1 MMNMFFPRLLPHSL
15 FFVACFVTFAFGAA
29 RLPND
34 EVQIL
39 KDIAKTLG
47 KTDWDFSGDAD
58 PCSGQLPW
66 ADRSAP
72 KGLENAIS
80 CNCSYENSTVCYI
93 TSM

>member
-34 EVQIL
+34 EVQTL

-47 KTDWDFSGDAD
+47 IRKTDWDFSGDAD
-58 PCSGQLPW
+58 PCSGELPW
-66 ADRSAP
+66 TNPSAP
-72 KGLENAIS
+72 KGFEKSIR
-80 CNCSYENSTVCYI
+80 CNCSNTVCHV